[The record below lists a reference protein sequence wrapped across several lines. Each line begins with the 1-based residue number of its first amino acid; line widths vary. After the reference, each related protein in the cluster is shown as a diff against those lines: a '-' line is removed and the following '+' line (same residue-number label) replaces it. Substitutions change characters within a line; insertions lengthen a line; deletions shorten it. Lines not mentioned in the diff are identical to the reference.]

1 MELKA
6 TLNKPYTDSQR
17 LDFIVTNNRQQGY
30 QIKETESALEA
41 WGYTAEEHTA
51 QEKQAQI
58 ADLVAQLDAIDLKTV
73 RPLRAI
79 QAGTGTEEDT
89 AKLAVLE
96 EQAESIRTQIHEL
109 QIGLTNN

>member
-1 MELKA
+1 MEIKA

-17 LDFIVTNNRQQGY
+17 LDFIVTNNHQQGY
-30 QIKETESALEA
+30 QIKETDSTLEA
-41 WGYTAEEHTA
+41 WGYTQEELAE
-51 QEKQAQI
+51 QSKQTQI
-58 ADLVAQLDAIDLKTV
+58 ADKVAQLYAIDLETV

-96 EQAESIRTQIHEL
+96 KQAESIRTQIHEL
-109 QIGLTNN
+109 QTGLTNE

>member
-17 LDFIVTNNRQQGY
+17 LDFIVTNNHQQGY
-30 QIKETESALEA
+30 QIKETDSALEA
-41 WGYTAEEHTA
+41 WGYTQEEQAA

-79 QAGTGTEEDT
+79 QAHDFTDDDV
-89 AKLAVLE
+89 AKLAELE
-96 EQAESIRTQIHEL
+96 TQAQAIRQQIKDL
-109 QIGLTNN
+109 QGE